1 MTSPSVDVAVMP
13 TGVGLAVTP
22 VTRPFASTLATD
34 ASLDDQTV
42 VAVVT
47 VWPFASCGVAVSCVV
62 PPANTVAE
70 PAMTT

>member
-1 MTSPSVDVAVMP
+1 MTPPSVDVAVML
-13 TGVGLAVTP
+13 TGFGLAVTP
-22 VTRPFASTLATD
+22 VTRPVASTVATD
-34 ASLDDQTV
+34 GVARRPDV

-47 VWPFASCGVAVSCVV
+47 VWPFASCGVAVSWVV